1 MMSSMLDEKTTTPDA
16 ARRSPRLRAL
26 AVTGGTAAALLA
38 AGVPTASAQ
47 TTAGTTAKAS
57 GTTTIKLSRAVKAA
71 MTKGRVGLKGVS
83 PARRGATAV
92 KLPLASA
99 TIDQAAGSGTLNHTG
114 ALRFVRRGR
123 SITLKAFRVSVAADT
138 SSITVGVGNSRV
150 RAFTVDTAG
159 VKIAQT
165 SKKLTLS
172 NLGVK
177 LTPIGASRLNRALK
191 IQRFKA
197 GMSVGVAS
205 TAIATPGATGTGTG
219 ATGGTVLKSGTSAL
233 SLTEE
238 AKAGLV
244 AGGASISTVAPATGS
259 GNGPFKFPITGG
271 AVDGAKAFAGTTT
284 LSGALQLTAQGQTIT
299 LADPIVDTA
308 NKVITA
314 VVNGTRVEAF
324 SLDLSTVRNVA
335 YEGQLVLDGIVV
347 KRAKTGPLSDPGGNV
362 GNPIGTLRIDALT
375 K

>member
-1 MMSSMLDEKTTTPDA
+1 MMSSMLDEKTTTPDTTG
-16 ARRSPRLRAL
+16 RSPRLRTL
-26 AVTGGTAAALLA
+26 AVTGGTAAVLLA
-38 AGVPTASAQ
+38 AGAPAASAQ
-47 TTAGTTAKAS
+47 TDAGTTAKAS
-57 GTTTIKLSRAVKAA
+57 GTTTITLSSAVKTA
-71 MTKGRVGLKGVS
+71 MSKGRVSLRGVS

-92 KLPLASA
+92 KLPLTSA

-114 ALRFVRRGR
+114 ALKFVRRGR
-123 SITLKAFRVSVAADT
+123 SITLKTFRVSVAPDA
-138 SSITVGVGNSRV
+138 SSITVGVGSSRV

-159 VKIAQT
+159 VKIKQT

-191 IQRFKA
+191 ITRFKS

-205 TAIATPGATGTGTG
+205 TAITTPGATGGSG
-219 ATGGTVLKSGTSAL
+219 AAAGTVLKSGTST
-233 SLTEE
+233 LTLTDA
-238 AKAGLV
+238 AKAGLTS
-244 AGGASISTVAPATGS
+244 GGATISTVAPATGS
-259 GNGPFKFPITGG
+259 GSGPFKFPITGG

-284 LSGALQLTAQGQTIT
+284 LGGALQLTAQGQTLT
-299 LADPIVDTA
+299 LSDPIVDTA

-314 VVNGTRVEAF
+314 VVNGSRIEAF

-335 YEGQLVLDGIVV
+335 YEGQLVLDGIIV
-347 KRAKTGPLSDPGGNV
+347 KRATTGPLSDPNGNV
-362 GNPIGTLRIDALT
+362 GGPIGTLRIDALT